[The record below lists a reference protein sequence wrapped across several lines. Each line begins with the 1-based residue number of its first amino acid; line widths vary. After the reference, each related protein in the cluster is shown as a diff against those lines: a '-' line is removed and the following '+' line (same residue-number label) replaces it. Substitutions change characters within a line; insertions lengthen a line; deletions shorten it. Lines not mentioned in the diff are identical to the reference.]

1 MIVRLYDQHTF
12 DQIPWSDIKN
22 GAYIQAY
29 FEHLVRDGVQH
40 YIENVKTNLYFI
52 RIDHLLLPIT
62 KNDSQYENSYICS
75 PYTHYISYAKEEL
88 WELGNKPLEYIFEKI
103 INILGLFLR
112 KSSFNK
118 VVIVNNWLLSTNLY
132 SAQLTSQQMNELTAC
147 LTEAFPKHTIMFR
160 SLNNR
165 LHASM
170 MRNFREAGYEKIM
183 SRSIYL
189 MNEDAGSILSGKE
202 KKLLRQDASLF
213 AKYMLQVGETPTNIE
228 GYAPCACELYRQLY
242 IQKYSQHNPQFNVRY
257 FNEIMKK
264 NLMHFKWIKNEEVVG
279 VIGYFTV
286 SYVLTTPILG
296 YNTKIGKQLGLYRML
311 SYLITKEILDHG
323 YIGHRSAGASIFKRK
338 RGAKQ
343 YIEYNVIYQK
353 HLSFSRKWSWL
364 LVKWVMDRFVEP
376 LAKKRKF

>member
-1 MIVRLYDQHTF
+1 MIVNLYDQHSF
-12 DQIPWSDIKN
+12 DQIPWSEIDN

-29 FEHLVRDGVQH
+29 FEHLVRDGVQQ
-40 YIENVKTNLYFI
+40 YIENVKTDLYFI

-62 KNDSQYENSYICS
+62 KNDSQYENSYVCS

-103 INILGLFLR
+103 ISLLGFCLR

-132 SAQLTSQQMNELTAC
+132 SAQLTSQQMKDLTAC
-147 LTEAFPKHTIMFR
+147 LTEAFPEHTIMFR
-160 SLNNR
+160 SLNNK
-165 LHASM
+165 LHLSM
-170 MRNFREAGYEKIM
+170 MRDFREAGYRKIM

-189 MNEDAGSILSGKE
+189 LNEDAGSNLTGKE

-213 AKYMLQVGETPTNIE
+213 AKHMLLVEETPRNIE
-228 GYAPCACELYRQLY
+228 RYASCAYELYRQLY
-242 IQKYSQHNPQFNVRY
+242 IQKYSQHNPQFNMRY

-264 NLMHFKWIKNEEVVG
+264 NLMHFKWIKNEDVVG

-286 SYVLTTPILG
+286 HSVLTTPILG
-296 YNTKIGKQLGLYRML
+296 YNTKIGKQLGLYRIL

-323 YIGHRSAGASIFKRK
+323 YIGHRSAGASEFKRK

-353 HLSFSRKWSWL
+353 HLSFSRKWSWM